1 MELSDHPFPSWSSPQ
16 PTGALERS
24 AAEQLAGLAKI
35 DRPLTLSLAE
45 LTQFR
50 KTEVRSLAARCL
62 GALGDFRSLWNELSD
77 ERQYSYWD
85 EALDALR
92 GAMVR
97 SAEDALEVRR
107 SAEQLMKPEVGLLT
121 QLLRGY
127 DPSQLENGGAAELVD
142 ALDHADLGVRVLAF
156 ENLRRITGAT
166 HNYRPEKPVESR
178 KVSLME
184 WRRQLKDGRI
194 VYRQRS
200 ADVE

>member
-1 MELSDHPFPSWSSPQ
+1 
-16 PTGALERS
+16 
-24 AAEQLAGLAKI
+24 
-35 DRPLTLSLAE
+35 
-45 LTQFR
+45 
-50 KTEVRSLAARCL
+50 
-62 GALGDFRSLWNELSD
+62 
-77 ERQYSYWD
+77 
-85 EALDALR
+85 
-92 GAMVR
+92 
-97 SAEDALEVRR
+97 VRR